1 MTTSDTSSSHPSLPV
16 ILVDLAAIDLN
27 LFLVLDAVLTEGS
40 ATAAARRLHVTQS
53 AVSNALARLREV
65 VGDPLVVRRGRGL
78 APTPVAL
85 QLQPRIAAGL
95 HELRAALAAGREFDP
110 ATTTRRFSI
119 ALTDNQEV
127 SDLPRIVA
135 RFERQL
141 PRASLQVVTVERLI
155 ASDGLAAGLVD
166 LALAPAAVTA
176 PGLRQ
181 TPLYS
186 EQGVL
191 VVRRDNRKVGR
202 RLDRAGFEATP
213 YVDVQILGE
222 GGHGHRVA
230 RDNLARAGLR
240 RRVVLTVPHFMAA
253 AVAVSR
259 TDWMTGLP
267 RRFAAEVSRRLPLR
281 TVAAPLEIV
290 DFPLALHWHARSDAD
305 PGAQFF
311 RALVVAALRP
321 PPPRARA

>member
-1 MTTSDTSSSHPSLPV
+1 M
-16 ILVDLAAIDLN
+16 DLAAIDLN

-78 APTPVAL
+78 APTPVAV

-141 PRASLQVVTVERLI
+141 PCASLQVVTVERLI

-202 RLDRAGFEATP
+202 RLDRAAFEATP
-213 YVDVQILGE
+213 TSTC
-222 GGHGHRVA
+222 RSS
-230 RDNLARAGLR
+230 ARAA
-240 RRVVLTVPHFMAA
+240 TATASPATTSPAPACAA
-253 AVAVSR
+253 ASSSPSR
-259 TDWMTGLP
+259 TSWPPQSPSRAPTG
-267 RRFAAEVSRRLPLR
+267 
-281 TVAAPLEIV
+281 
-290 DFPLALHWHARSDAD
+290 
-305 PGAQFF
+305 
-311 RALVVAALRP
+311 
-321 PPPRARA
+321 

>member
-1 MTTSDTSSSHPSLPV
+1 MP
-16 ILVDLAAIDLN
+16 VDLAAIDLN

-53 AVSNALARLREV
+53 AVSNALARLREI

-78 APTPVAL
+78 APTPVAM
-85 QLQPRIAAGL
+85 QLAPRVAAGL
-95 HELRAALAAGREFDP
+95 HELRAALARDREFDP
-110 ATTTRRFSI
+110 ATTTRRFTI

-135 RFERQL
+135 RFEQRL
-141 PRASLQVVTVERLI
+141 PAASLQVVTIERLI

-166 LALAPAAVTA
+166 VALAPAAITG

-181 TPLYS
+181 APLYS
-186 EQGVL
+186 EEAVV
-191 VVRRDNRKVGR
+191 VVRRDNREVGR

-213 YVDVQILGE
+213 YVDVQVVGE
-222 GGHGHRVA
+222 AGHGHRLA
-230 RDNLARAGLR
+230 RDSLARAGLR

-259 TDWMTGLP
+259 TDWITGLP
-267 RRFAAEVSRRLPLR
+267 RRFAAEVSRHLPLR
-281 TVAAPLEIV
+281 TVAAPV
-290 DFPLALHWHARSDAD
+290 PALRFDIALQWHARTDAD
-305 PGAQFF
+305 PGAQYF
-311 RALVVAALRP
+311 RALILAAIGARK
-321 PPPRARA
+321 RA

>member
-1 MTTSDTSSSHPSLPV
+1 M
-16 ILVDLAAIDLN
+16 DLAAIDLN

-141 PRASLQVVTVERLI
+141 PRASLQVITVERLL

-213 YVDVQILGE
+213 YVGVQILGE

-290 DFPLALHWHARSDAD
+290 DFPLALHWHARTDAD